1 MTARVRLRALARGD
15 LHLFQL
21 LYCDAETMRHV
32 GRPLSRARAAA
43 SLRATVDAGRK
54 SSGPRFFVIVERHGR
69 QSVGLCSIRPT
80 PDAGCLEVG
89 IMLVRAGR
97 GRGLAGE
104 ALRSLIHA
112 TFRRLPITAV
122 SVQYRS
128 ANAAMSRVCD
138 KLGFAP
144 AGPPRSGVKPRTC
157 VRVLPRL
164 HWRKRFQLRPKGKT
178 MSNIIGFLEQAGRD
192 AAMRHASRAQLLRRM
207 SEENIEQSLQEA
219 LLRPQGSALATLLG
233 VRDTMYCQ
241 NQSIAP
247 PKKKAP
253 AKAPAKAP
261 LKKKAPAKKPAKKA
275 PPKRKR

>member
-1 MTARVRLRALARGD
+1 
-15 LHLFQL
+15 
-21 LYCDAETMRHV
+21 
-32 GRPLSRARAAA
+32 
-43 SLRATVDAGRK
+43 
-54 SSGPRFFVIVERHGR
+54 
-69 QSVGLCSIRPT
+69 
-80 PDAGCLEVG
+80 
-89 IMLVRAGR
+89 
-97 GRGLAGE
+97 
-104 ALRSLIHA
+104 
-112 TFRRLPITAV
+112 
-122 SVQYRS
+122 
-128 ANAAMSRVCD
+128 
-138 KLGFAP
+138 
-144 AGPPRSGVKPRTC
+144 
-157 VRVLPRL
+157 
-164 HWRKRFQLRPKGKT
+164 
-178 MSNIIGFLEQAGRD
+178 MSNIIGFLERAGRD